1 MLTVIAAVR
10 RLFVCAPA
18 FLVPL
23 LLAPCLAGCG
33 GTAKAPAAEDLAQNS
48 GVTGPEYII
57 GPGDSLN
64 VFVYHV
70 PDLSVSV
77 PVRPDGRVS
86 LPLISDIDAAG
97 KTPVQLAR
105 DVKERLKEFVKDANV
120 TIMVTSFI
128 GPFDKQIRVIGEATQ
143 PLALPFRDHMTAL
156 DVIIEAKGLTRF
168 AAGNS
173 AQIIRRSNGKL
184 VNIPVRLS
192 DLIRDG
198 DITQNVDMQAGDTLI
213 IPQTWF

>member
-1 MLTVIAAVR
+1 MSKGTTALTMAAR
-10 RLFVCAPA
+10 ALC
-18 FLVPL
+18 L
-23 LLAPCLAGCG
+23 LPVLAGCG
-33 GTAKAPAAEDLAQNS
+33 TNKAPAREDLATNA

-57 GPGDSLN
+57 GPGDQIN

-97 KTPVQLAR
+97 KTAVGLSR
-105 DVKERLKEFVKDANV
+105 DVKDRLKEYVKDANV
-120 TIMVTSFI
+120 TIMVTAFV

-143 PLALPFRDHMTAL
+143 PLAVPFRDHMTAL
-156 DVIIEAKGLTRF
+156 DVIIEAHGLTRF

-173 AQIIRRSNGKL
+173 AHIVRRNNGKL
-184 VNIPVRLS
+184 TSIPVRLS

>member
-1 MLTVIAAVR
+1 MPIAATTA
-10 RLFVCAPA
+10 RLAVVLPI
-18 FLVPL
+18 
-23 LLAPCLAGCG
+23 LLAACSSP
-33 GTAKAPAAEDLAQNS
+33 KAPATEDLAQNAGVS
-48 GVTGPEYII
+48 GPQYII
-57 GPGDSLN
+57 GPGDNLN

-70 PDLSVSV
+70 PDLSVTV

-97 KTPVQLAR
+97 KTPVQLAS
-105 DVKERLKEFVKDANV
+105 DVKTRLKEFVKDANV

-128 GPFDKQIRVIGEATQ
+128 GPFDRQIRVIGEATQ

-173 AQIIRRSNGKL
+173 AQIVRRTNGHL
-184 VNIPVRLS
+184 VYVPVRLS

-198 DITQNVDMQAGDTLI
+198 DITQNVNMQPGDTLI
-213 IPQTWF
+213 IPQTFF